1 MGGGGGGVL
10 EGSGGTAE
18 SLFLALGGPAAFSAL
33 KDFPASHRE
42 LREEMARLHLGTRMA
57 PGTLDSALV
66 VQPDAKR
73 QRKMQQQQQQ
83 RKQRKTDRRAL
94 QLTTADHLEGKVR
107 EAVDRAAEEN
117 LRKRILAQQAQ
128 GPQAR

>member
-1 MGGGGGGVL
+1 MGGGGGVL
-10 EGSGGTAE
+10 EGAGGTAE

-42 LREEMARLHLGTRMA
+42 LRDEMARLHLITRMA

-66 VQPDAKR
+66 AQPDAKR
-73 QRKMQQQQQQ
+73 KREAQQQQQQ

-94 QLTTADHLEGKVR
+94 QLTTADHLDDKVR
-107 EAVDRAAEEN
+107 QAVQKAAEEN
-117 LRKRILAQQAQ
+117 LRKQILAQQAQ
-128 GPQAR
+128 HGRQ